1 MTKRSLKQKEVVSY
15 ALLRGKLIPRD
26 EVLKQRLGLDD
37 NDDLNSEKSVSFEEM
52 STKQLKA
59 LLDEK
64 GIEYKVNATKAE
76 LSELLDSQEYSELEI
91 KEGE

>member
-26 EVLKQRLGLDD
+26 EVLKQRLSLDE
-37 NDDLNSEKSVSFEEM
+37 NDDLNSAKSVSFDEM

-59 LLDEK
+59 LLDK
-64 GIEYKVNATKAE
+64 KDIEYKVNATKAE
-76 LSELLDSQEYSELEI
+76 LIELLDSQEYSELEI

>member
-26 EVLKQRLGLDD
+26 EVLKQRLGLDE
-37 NDDLNSEKSVSFEEM
+37 NDDLNSAKSVSFEEK

-76 LSELLDSQEYSELEI
+76 LIELLDSQEYSELEI

>member
-76 LSELLDSQEYSELEI
+76 LIELLDSQEYSELEI

>member
-26 EVLKQRLGLDD
+26 EVLKQRLGLDE
-37 NDDLNSEKSVSFEEM
+37 NDDLNSAKSVSFEEM

-76 LSELLDSQEYSELEI
+76 LIELLDSQEYSELEI